1 MEQQNKTTQQNITTS
16 ETVPAPETISAGQNS
31 AGRKYEAVP
40 EQLPQTKNIKAPD
53 SPLLQ
58 YMKEHFTWFGKTA
71 CLFGLIYT
79 FCLFDNP
86 AGVTFPAA
94 VAAVILFSVLWLG
107 KAGIPWKR
115 GLFFYFAGMLLL
127 GISTCMT
134 ANAWIHLFNRVGILL
149 LFCTGM
155 LHQMYEDSRWSFS
168 ANLKQLLFFAGTCFV
183 SLFKPF
189 EHMLYSI
196 SKHKAASSEEA
207 LQKRA
212 NLKKKAPAVLT
223 GAAIA
228 ALFLLCVMPLLIGS
242 DPVFASYFRIR
253 ITIPD
258 IPDLTTAVRICW
270 SFLSGFFMLY
280 VFFAALFRQNL
291 KSPTQKEGSGAN
303 ALIGITF
310 TMTLAFIYVIY
321 SGIQILFLFL
331 RRGLPDGMTYS
342 QYAHQGFWQL
352 LAVSLINLVTVMVCI
367 QVFETRRALNVLLLV
382 ISVCTCVM
390 TLSAAY
396 RMLLYVGV
404 YHLTFLRILVLW
416 FLGVLT
422 LIMGGVMV
430 SIFRQA
436 FPLFRYTVTVVTCC
450 YLVFSFAGVDR
461 IIASYNLRHME
472 QITWQDVNYL
482 LHNLSVDA
490 APYVAQMADI
500 KMKTYI
506 YTEDDR
512 YYYRDEP
519 YEFKCQEDLSKFETI
534 GEYLESQFEFYME
547 GIYEFR
553 KPNLREWNFAEARAW
568 KTAEEYLAEH

>member
-1 MEQQNKTTQQNITTS
+1 MEQEKMTTEQH
-16 ETVPAPETISAGQNS
+16 PAGN
-31 AGRKYEAVP
+31 KYEAVP
-40 EQLPQTKNIKAPD
+40 EQFPQIEDLKPQS
-53 SPLLQ
+53 SPLLLN
-58 YMKEHFTWFGKTA
+58 MKEQFAWYGKTA
-71 CLFGLIYT
+71 CLFALIYT

-86 AGVTFPAA
+86 AGITFPAA
-94 VAAVILFSVLWLG
+94 AAAVILFSVLWLR
-107 KAGIPWKR
+107 KAGISLKR
-115 GLFFYFAGMLLL
+115 SLFFYFTGMMLLS
-127 GISTCMT
+127 ISTCMT
-134 ANAWIHLFNRVGILL
+134 ANTWIRLFNRAGILL

-168 ANLKQLLFFAGTCFV
+168 TSLRQLLFFAGTCFA

-189 EHMLYSI
+189 EHMLYHI
-196 SKHKAASSEEA
+196 SKHRAKKASADTRKTDA
-207 LQKRA
+207 V
-212 NLKKKAPAVLT
+212 KKQAPAVLT
-223 GAAIA
+223 GTAIA

-242 DPVFASYFRIR
+242 DPVFARYFRIC
-253 ITIPD
+253 ISIPEL
-258 IPDLTTAVRICW
+258 PDLTTAVRICFC
-270 SFLSGFFMLY
+270 FLSGFLMLY
-280 VFFAALFRQNL
+280 IFFAALFRQNL
-291 KSPTQKEGSGAN
+291 NHTGQKEGPGAN
-303 ALIGITF
+303 ALTGITF
-310 TMTLAFIYVIY
+310 TMILAFIYVIY

-367 QVFETRRALNVLLLV
+367 QVFETRRTLNVLLLV

-422 LIMGGVMV
+422 LVMLGVMV
-430 SIFRQA
+430 SIFRQE
-436 FPLFRYTVTVVTCC
+436 FPLFRYAVAAVTCC
-450 YLVFSFAGVDR
+450 YIVFSFAGVDR

-490 APYVAQMADI
+490 APYVAQAADMKI
-500 KMKTYI
+500 KTYT
-506 YTEDDR
+506 YTEDDL

-534 GEYLESQFEFYME
+534 GEYLESEFKFYME

-553 KPNLREWNFAEARAW
+553 KPTLRKWNFAEARAW
-568 KTAEEYLAEH
+568 KTAEEYIEAH